1 MSFKE
6 LREKSIDDLREE
18 LLSLRQTQLK
28 LTMQKTSGQLEQTHQ
43 IRQARRDV
51 ARIKTLLS
59 QHKVKV

>member
-6 LREKSIDDLREE
+6 LREKSIDELREE

-43 IRQARRDV
+43 IRQARRDI

>member
-6 LREKSIDDLREE
+6 LREKSIDELREE

-43 IRQARRDV
+43 IRQARRGV